1 MRATSAKTEPLLER
15 LFELPDEAATER
27 FGKSFAHALMTLYTT
42 DFPGLQVHL
51 YGELGMGKTALVR
64 ATLRALGYTGRV
76 RSPTYTLVEPYMLE
90 VAKLVSSGATQTLNS
105 GFNLPLNIVHFDL
118 YRFTDPTEWADAG
131 FREYFNLRA
140 LYLIEWPQ
148 QAGSLLGMPDLEFT
162 LDLAG
167 AGRHL
172 LVRAFSQTGQECL
185 ARC

>member
-1 MRATSAKTEPLLER
+1 MRATSVKTEPLLER
-15 LFELPDEAATER
+15 LFKLPDEAATER

-42 DFPGLQVHL
+42 EFPGLQVHL

-76 RSPTYTLVEPYMLE
+76 RSPTYTLVEPYTLE
-90 VAKLVSSGATQTLNS
+90 VA
-105 GFNLPLNIVHFDL
+105 NLPLNVVHFDL

-148 QAGSLLGMPDLEFT
+148 QAGSLLGMPDLECT

-167 AGRHL
+167 TGRRL

>member
-1 MRATSAKTEPLLER
+1 MRATAVKTVSLLER
-15 LFELPDEAATER
+15 SFELPDEAATAK
-27 FGKSFAHALMTLYTT
+27 FGASFAHALMTLYTT

-76 RSPTYTLVEPYMLE
+76 RSPTYTLVEPYTLE
-90 VAKLVSSGATQTLNS
+90 VAKLAADSSQIIQSNVD
-105 GFNLPLNIVHFDL
+105 LPLNIFHFDL
-118 YRFTDPTEWADAG
+118 YRFAHPTEWVDAG

-148 QAGSLLGMPDLEFT
+148 QAGDLLGAPDLEFT
-162 LDLAG
+162 LELAG
-167 AGRHL
+167 AGRRL
-172 LVRAFSQTGQECL
+172 LIRALSHTGKECL